1 MRNKLAQERARSL
14 RLSLTDAERRL
25 WHYLRR
31 RHIHGMRFR
40 RQVPVG
46 PYIVDFVCLDARL
59 AVELDGSQHQFA
71 IAYDA
76 QRDRFLRSR
85 GYRVLR
91 FWDNDVLART
101 QSVLEMIWRALEDA
115 PIPTFPRRRGKE

>member
-59 AVELDGSQHQFA
+59 AVELDGSQHQLA

>member
-25 WHYLRR
+25 WHYLRH

-46 PYIVDFVCLDARL
+46 PYIVDVVCLDAML
-59 AVELDGSQHQFA
+59 AVELDGSQHQLA